1 MEKAVI
7 LCVDDEKIILTS
19 LKEQL
24 RRNFHAEYFIE
35 TVESG
40 EEALEVVEELLE
52 DTVALPVVISD
63 HIMPGMKGDE
73 LLKRIHLR
81 APGTLKIL
89 LTGQANADAVGNA
102 VNNANLYRYISKP
115 WEETDLILTVSKAL
129 RSYFQDKKLE
139 DQNKELE
146 RLNLELQEYNTTLE
160 SKVAE
165 RTEALRIR
173 LTQVEEA
180 NHHILESIQYAKMI
194 QHSLLPNLGQ
204 IQTHLPESFFFW
216 HPRDIVGG
224 DFFFTDFSENGAIIC
239 VLDCTDHGVPGAFM
253 TIIAASGLRKI
264 IKDDGCCEPQEI
276 LKQLNSIVKTSLRQ
290 HTSQAISDD
299 GLDAAVC
306 WLQPQ
311 QQRLVFAGARLPLYY
326 IQQNE
331 LHVLNGDRQSIG
343 YRRSDLEFNFTP
355 HCLSLEPG
363 MKFYLTTDGFID
375 QLGEET
381 QRRFSTKHFKQLLI
395 QHPGSIDW
403 NLLSSPEC
411 A

>member
-180 NHHILESIQYAKMI
+180 NHHILESIHDPALAAPK
-194 QHSLLPNLGQ
+194 
-204 IQTHLPESFFFW
+204 
-216 HPRDIVGG
+216 
-224 DFFFTDFSENGAIIC
+224 
-239 VLDCTDHGVPGAFM
+239 PGAN
-253 TIIAASGLRKI
+253 
-264 IKDDGCCEPQEI
+264 P
-276 LKQLNSIVKTSLRQ
+276 NSP
-290 HTSQAISDD
+290 A
-299 GLDAAVC
+299 
-306 WLQPQ
+306 
-311 QQRLVFAGARLPLYY
+311 
-326 IQQNE
+326 
-331 LHVLNGDRQSIG
+331 
-343 YRRSDLEFNFTP
+343 
-355 HCLSLEPG
+355 
-363 MKFYLTTDGFID
+363 
-375 QLGEET
+375 
-381 QRRFSTKHFKQLLI
+381 
-395 QHPGSIDW
+395 
-403 NLLSSPEC
+403 
-411 A
+411 